1 MKTWATRALGLLSA
15 SLDEPRHELNE
26 LDWKTS
32 LSPDKKRLT
41 EHLSAFA
48 NLPGGGFLVFGI
60 TDTGEVTGILN
71 PDVQNIIAQ
80 LGNLARSALEPVV
93 RLDHK
98 LEDWEGVKI
107 LIIHVLDRK
116 QNQLCSGERI

>member
-1 MKTWATRALGLLSA
+1 VGHTRAWAFVGKPRRAAARIKRTGLENLIITGQETAHGTPFRFCESSRWRLLSVW
-15 SLDEPRHELNE
+15 DNRHRRGYRN
-26 LDWKTS
+26 
-32 LSPDKKRLT
+32 P
-41 EHLSAFA
+41 H
-48 NLPGGGFLVFGI
+48 
-60 TDTGEVTGILN
+60 

-107 LIIHVLDRK
+107 LIIHVSDRK